1 MRVRAKLRWCFLPV
15 AEPII
20 PEDIARFVLENIDS
34 VAQLEALL
42 LMRNPREQDWSVA
55 ALAARLYIQEEQTAQ
70 IVAVLRMQGVIGQTG
85 TDPVRYRYA
94 PVSPE
99 LGAMVDRVAEIY
111 RTHLVPITNL
121 IHSKPKPRIQQFAD
135 AFRIRKDN

>member
-1 MRVRAKLRWCFLPV
+1 M
-15 AEPII
+15 AEPVI

-42 LMRNPREQDWSVA
+42 LMRNPSEQDWSVA
-55 ALAARLYIQEEQTAQ
+55 ALAARLYIQEEQTTQ
-70 IVAVLRMQGVIGQTG
+70 IVAVLRMQGVIRQTQ
-85 TDPVRYRYA
+85 TDPVLYRYA
-94 PVSPE
+94 PDSPE
-99 LGAMVDRVAEIY
+99 LGAMLDRVAEIY
-111 RTHLVPITNL
+111 RRHLVPITNL